1 MTYFGLQNL
10 ADRISKLEKK
20 FIHGAARCRMAIHS
34 DESIDLRIEVSSN
47 RFCSLEASITEHTFD
62 LNIDG
67 KIGESDLLHDDYD
80 FYKMITS
87 IVSGEIVIISR
98 SFLNIR
104 SSETFYLYENGI
116 EYFNSSQISIPFVK
130 KYSKETIY
138 SYESYLQTGK

>member
-20 FIHGAARCRMAIHS
+20 FIHGAARCSMAIHG

-47 RFCSLEASITEHTFD
+47 RFCSLEVSITEHAFD

-130 KYSKETIY
+130 KYSKEITY
-138 SYESYLQTGK
+138 YYESYLQTGK